1 MSLNEKRGN
10 LMQQIN
16 SINDEQTLEMLEQTL
31 AYYQHTNDKDI
42 TDELSDYQFHGLQM
56 LVNEPVDKDTVSEEE
71 FRKLFTRWSTK

>member
-1 MSLNEKRGN
+1 
-10 LMQQIN
+10 MQQIN

-42 TDELSDYQFHGLQM
+42 TDGLSDYQFHRLQM

>member
-1 MSLNEKRGN
+1 MNLSERRGN

-42 TDELSDYQFHGLQM
+42 TDGLSEYQFQ
-56 LVNEPVDKDTVSEEE
+56 
-71 FRKLFTRWSTK
+71 